1 MKFLGL
7 LLLLA
12 GIVSLTLEFTG
23 ANLLVLNWL
32 NQWGTNLSW
41 AIRIAV
47 TILGGIIYFIHRN
60 DD

>member
-7 LLLLA
+7 FLLLA
-12 GIVSLTLEFTG
+12 GIVSLGLEFTG
-23 ANLLVLNWL
+23 ANLVVLNWL
-32 NQWGTNLSW
+32 NQWGTNLGW

-47 TILGGIIYFIHRN
+47 TILGGILYFIHRN